1 MKNSFNSVLK
11 GISLSRQD
19 AYQVAK
25 KLIEADLPSEQIA
38 GFLVAL
44 RMKDETSDELLGFV
58 DAFRETAP
66 KFSEKS
72 DILMDVCGTG
82 GDHANTFNVSTGV
95 ALVLASLKI
104 KIAKHGNRGVSSQ
117 SGSADVLE
125 ALRIKS
131 DHDVSQVT
139 QSLSEHQISFLF
151 APSFYPVFAKIAQV
165 RKRLGVYTLFNA
177 LGPILN
183 PAPLT
188 HQMMGVYD
196 EKLLQK
202 VGEVLRAKGLARAYV
217 LRGEDGLDEVS
228 ISGPTQV
235 MSLENGALSK
245 FSVSP
250 ETFGLKC
257 SPLSDVQGGTPAQN
271 AVILEEIFKG
281 VRSPKRDLIVIN
293 SAMGLLLSGFEKD
306 PKTATQKV
314 AQALDSGA
322 TFALLEKLRTKG
334 RA

>member
-25 KLIEADLPSEQIA
+25 MLIEADLPSEQIA

-58 DAFRETAP
+58 DAVRETAP
-66 KFSEKS
+66 EFNEKS
-72 DILMDVCGTG
+72 DVLMDVCGTG

-250 ETFGLKC
+250 EAFGLKC

-306 PKTATQKV
+306 PKIATQRV